1 MFICLLLNIIVLV
14 EHMGM
19 AQSDVFGVNTQTM
32 KMRQSEYRGRRIS
45 SGDRVTLPATRFKTV
60 LPLRTSACYSATR
73 IPVFA
78 RLAICPRVCPRWR
91 SASKEV
97 IGMFTMRL
105 IRLFALALVA
115 VGGPIVLL
123 ALPGTA
129 SAQISLGVS
138 VRIAPPALPVY
149 EQPLCPGDGYIW
161 TPGYWGYGSEGYYWV
176 PGTWVLAPTP
186 GFLWTP
192 GYWGWGGGA
201 YLWHGGYWGPHVGF
215 YGGVNYGFG
224 YVGVGYAG
232 GYWNH
237 GVFNYNR
244 SVNNINVSNVH
255 NVYNKTVINNTTV
268 SRVSYNGGSGGTN
281 ARPDP
286 AEQTAAREQHV
297 QATSEQTQ
305 HEHAASA
312 NRAQFAAV
320 NGGRPAVAAT
330 AKPGDFS
337 HAVPARTAG
346 APNNVSNSARNN
358 GSPSYRPPA
367 NGGGGNQPAARNV
380 NPGAN
385 AARPNNSAPNGAGRA
400 RDVPPAH
407 NAPNV
412 SQPRSNNPPPRAQ
425 SQNAPRPQQK
435 APQQP
440 ANRGGGEQRGGQGD
454 REKK

>member
-1 MFICLLLNIIVLV
+1 LDTL
-14 EHMGM
+14 
-19 AQSDVFGVNTQTM
+19 
-32 KMRQSEYRGRRIS
+32 GRREVKFLESAPKTIRARQPETRGPRPEFVRRLSYSSRYYFQNGSSSEHLGLLKCDEDPGIS
-45 SGDRVTLPATRFKTV
+45 APGNLHV
-60 LPLRTSACYSATR
+60 C
-73 IPVFA
+73 
-78 RLAICPRVCPRWR
+78 VCPCWR

-97 IGMFTMRL
+97 TTMFTMRL
-105 IRLFALALVA
+105 IRLFALTLLAA
-115 VGGPIVLL
+115 GGPLVLL

-129 SAQISLGVS
+129 SAQIALGVS

-176 PGTWVLAPTP
+176 PGTWVLAPTV

-224 YVGVGYAG
+224 YGGVGYAG

-237 GVFNYNR
+237 GTFNYNR
-244 SVNNINVSNVH
+244 SVNNINATNVH

-268 SRVSYNGGSGGTN
+268 NRVSYNGGSGGTN
-281 ARPDP
+281 ARPGP

-305 HEHAASA
+305 HEHAAST
-312 NRAQFAAV
+312 NRAQFASV

-346 APNNVSNSARNN
+346 APSNAPNNARNS
-358 GSPSYRPPA
+358 GSPAYRPPT
-367 NGGGGNQPAARNV
+367 NGGGGNQPAAHTV
-380 NPGAN
+380 NPGGN
-385 AARPNNSAPNGAGRA
+385 PARPNNSAPNGAGRA
-400 RDVPPAH
+400 RDVPAAR
-407 NAPNV
+407 NAPNA
-412 SQPRSNNPPPRAQ
+412 SQPKSNNQPARQQ

-435 APQQP
+435 AAQQP
-440 ANRGGGEQRGGQGD
+440 ANRGGGEQRGGEGD
-454 REKK
+454 RQKK